1 MPFDYQMITFEEFLK
16 NYFFK
21 WTHSLITKTV
31 KVMMDEQKNLAAWEC
46 LDQALFTSSHV
57 KAKDMEKGSTD
68 WDNVYPVSKEE
79 TDKMKDLVDEAVRKA
94 DDPSDSFFRER
105 VSDLREI
112 ISYSYSKHRT
122 WKWSLIFGSI
132 IAACIFWY
140 FGNQD
145 KEDAQ
150 KYAKDVTLVE
160 NWKKADTTITY
171 DKLDASSEL
180 SYQLY
185 ERRVQSANA
194 YKLMKLHDLKRNAES
209 YREGMKTAK
218 HSADTAKLDK
228 NIESY
233 KKRMAECEE
242 KMEKYQDEFDEVADM
257 DFDEI
262 QKMALKD
269 TQGLVDD
276 INDSASTKTGW
287 MIYLII
293 LIPLYI
299 ISGYPRGY
307 VISAHRRQ
315 HGFMRTLQKI
325 GFAVASF
332 FFGSGLL
339 MSLLPDSIV
348 EYHYTSGR
356 VETRNEGNP
365 VNIVILGIKFG
376 LMVAGVLIF
385 CFVSVLIMTIE
396 TISGLKRN
404 FNWAAMLN
412 KGKKAPVAVAE
423 APINARND

>member
-1 MPFDYQMITFEEFLK
+1 
-16 NYFFK
+16 
-21 WTHSLITKTV
+21 
-31 KVMMDEQKNLAAWEC
+31 MMDEQKNLAAWEC

-79 TDKMKDLVDEAVRKA
+79 TDKMKNLVDEAVRKA

-423 APINARND
+423 APINASND

>member
-1 MPFDYQMITFEEFLK
+1 
-16 NYFFK
+16 
-21 WTHSLITKTV
+21 
-31 KVMMDEQKNLAAWEC
+31 MMDEQKNLAAWEC

-79 TDKMKDLVDEAVRKA
+79 TDKMKALVDEAVRKA

-412 KGKKAPVAVAE
+412 KGEKAPVAVAE

>member
-1 MPFDYQMITFEEFLK
+1 ME
-16 NYFFK
+16 
-21 WTHSLITKTV
+21 
-31 KVMMDEQKNLAAWEC
+31 EQKNLAAWEC

-79 TDKMKDLVDEAVRKA
+79 TDKMEALVDEAVRKA

-105 VSDLREI
+105 VADLREI

-140 FGNQD
+140 FSNQD
-145 KEDAQ
+145 KESAQ
-150 KYAKDVTLVE
+150 KYAKDVALVE
-160 NWKKADTTITY
+160 NWKKTDTTITY

-365 VNIVILGIKFG
+365 ANIVILGIKFG
-376 LMVAGVLIF
+376 LMIAGVLIF

>member
-1 MPFDYQMITFEEFLK
+1 
-16 NYFFK
+16 
-21 WTHSLITKTV
+21 
-31 KVMMDEQKNLAAWEC
+31 MMDEQKNLAAWEC

-79 TDKMKDLVDEAVRKA
+79 TDKMKNLVDEAVRKA

-365 VNIVILGIKFG
+365 ANIAILGIKFG
-376 LMVAGVLIF
+376 LMIAGVLIF

-404 FNWAAMLN
+404 FNWAVMLN

-423 APINARND
+423 APINVRND

>member
-1 MPFDYQMITFEEFLK
+1 ME
-16 NYFFK
+16 
-21 WTHSLITKTV
+21 
-31 KVMMDEQKNLAAWEC
+31 EQKNLAAWEC

-79 TDKMKDLVDEAVRKA
+79 TDKMEALVDEAVRKA
-94 DDPSDSFFRER
+94 DDPTDSFFRER
-105 VSDLREI
+105 VADLREI

-140 FGNQD
+140 FSNQD
-145 KEDAQ
+145 KESAQ
-150 KYAKDVTLVE
+150 KYAKDVALVE
-160 NWKKADTTITY
+160 NWKKTDTTITY
-171 DKLDASSEL
+171 DKLNASSEL

-185 ERRVQSANA
+185 ERRIQSANA
-194 YKLMKLHDLKRNAES
+194 YKLMKLHGLKRNAES

-257 DFDEI
+257 NFDEI

-293 LIPLYI
+293 LIPFYI

-376 LMVAGVLIF
+376 LMIAGVLIF

>member
-1 MPFDYQMITFEEFLK
+1 
-16 NYFFK
+16 
-21 WTHSLITKTV
+21 
-31 KVMMDEQKNLAAWEC
+31 MMDEQKNLAAWEC

-79 TDKMKDLVDEAVRKA
+79 TDKMKNLVDEAVRKA

-412 KGKKAPVAVAE
+412 KGKKASVAVAE

>member
-1 MPFDYQMITFEEFLK
+1 
-16 NYFFK
+16 
-21 WTHSLITKTV
+21 
-31 KVMMDEQKNLAAWEC
+31 MMDEQKNLAAWEC

-79 TDKMKDLVDEAVRKA
+79 TDKMKALVDEAVRKA

-257 DFDEI
+257 NFDEI

-376 LMVAGVLIF
+376 LMIAGVLIF

-412 KGKKAPVAVAE
+412 KGKKAPVAIAE

>member
-1 MPFDYQMITFEEFLK
+1 
-16 NYFFK
+16 
-21 WTHSLITKTV
+21 
-31 KVMMDEQKNLAAWEC
+31 MMDEQKNLAAWEC
-46 LDQALFTSSHV
+46 LDQALFTSSHL

-79 TDKMKDLVDEAVRKA
+79 TDKMKNLVDEAVRKA

-307 VISAHRRQ
+307 VISAHRHQ

-365 VNIVILGIKFG
+365 ANIVILGIKFG
-376 LMVAGVLIF
+376 LMIAGVLIF

-404 FNWAAMLN
+404 FNWAALLN

-423 APINARND
+423 APINGSSN

>member
-1 MPFDYQMITFEEFLK
+1 
-16 NYFFK
+16 
-21 WTHSLITKTV
+21 
-31 KVMMDEQKNLAAWEC
+31 MMDEQKNLAAWEC

-105 VSDLREI
+105 VADLREI

-257 DFDEI
+257 NFDEI

-293 LIPLYI
+293 LIPFYI

-412 KGKKAPVAVAE
+412 KGKKAPVAVAD
-423 APINARND
+423 APINVRND

>member
-1 MPFDYQMITFEEFLK
+1 MITFEEFLK

-46 LDQALFTSSHV
+46 LDQALFTSSHL

-68 WDNVYPVSKEE
+68 WDNVCPVSKEE
-79 TDKMKDLVDEAVRKA
+79 TDKMKNLVDEAVRKA

-218 HSADTAKLDK
+218 HNADTAKLDK

-365 VNIVILGIKFG
+365 ANIAILGIKFG
-376 LMVAGVLIF
+376 LMIAGVLIF

>member
-1 MPFDYQMITFEEFLK
+1 MITFEEFLK

-79 TDKMKDLVDEAVRKA
+79 TDKMKNLVDEAVRKA

-140 FGNQD
+140 FGNLD

-257 DFDEI
+257 NFDEI

-376 LMVAGVLIF
+376 LMIAGVLIF

>member
-1 MPFDYQMITFEEFLK
+1 
-16 NYFFK
+16 
-21 WTHSLITKTV
+21 
-31 KVMMDEQKNLAAWEC
+31 MMDEQKNLAAWEC

-79 TDKMKDLVDEAVRKA
+79 TDKMKALVDEAVRKA

-105 VSDLREI
+105 MSDLREI

-257 DFDEI
+257 NFDEI

-307 VISAHRRQ
+307 VISAHRHQ

-376 LMVAGVLIF
+376 LMIAGVLIF

>member
-1 MPFDYQMITFEEFLK
+1 
-16 NYFFK
+16 
-21 WTHSLITKTV
+21 
-31 KVMMDEQKNLAAWEC
+31 MMDEQKNLAAWEC

-94 DDPSDSFFRER
+94 DDPSDSFFHER
-105 VSDLREI
+105 VADLREI

-122 WKWSLIFGSI
+122 WKWSLIFASI

-276 INDSASTKTGW
+276 INDSASTKTGR

-365 VNIVILGIKFG
+365 ANIAILGIKFG
-376 LMVAGVLIF
+376 LMIAGVLIF

>member
-1 MPFDYQMITFEEFLK
+1 
-16 NYFFK
+16 
-21 WTHSLITKTV
+21 
-31 KVMMDEQKNLAAWEC
+31 MMDEQKNLAAWEC

-185 ERRVQSANA
+185 ERRVLSANA

-315 HGFMRTLQKI
+315 HGFMRTLQEI

-423 APINARND
+423 APINVRND

>member
-1 MPFDYQMITFEEFLK
+1 ME
-16 NYFFK
+16 
-21 WTHSLITKTV
+21 
-31 KVMMDEQKNLAAWEC
+31 EQKNLAAWEC

-79 TDKMKDLVDEAVRKA
+79 TDKMEALVDEAVRKA
-94 DDPSDSFFRER
+94 DDPTDSFFRER
-105 VSDLREI
+105 VADLREI

-140 FGNQD
+140 FSNQD
-145 KEDAQ
+145 KESAQ
-150 KYAKDVTLVE
+150 KYAKDVALVE
-160 NWKKADTTITY
+160 NWKKTDTTITY
-171 DKLDASSEL
+171 DKLNASSEL

-185 ERRVQSANA
+185 ERRIQSANA

-209 YREGMKTAK
+209 YREGMMAAK
-218 HSADTAKLDK
+218 HRADTAKLDK
-228 NIESY
+228 NIEIY

-242 KMEKYQDEFDEVADM
+242 KMGKCQDEFGEVADM
-257 DFDEI
+257 NFDEI

-269 TQGLVDD
+269 TKGLVDD

-315 HGFMRTLQKI
+315 HGFMRTLQKF

-365 VNIVILGIKFG
+365 ANIVILGIKFG
-376 LMVAGVLIF
+376 LMIAGVLIF

-423 APINARND
+423 APINGSSN

>member
-1 MPFDYQMITFEEFLK
+1 
-16 NYFFK
+16 
-21 WTHSLITKTV
+21 
-31 KVMMDEQKNLAAWEC
+31 MMDEQKNLAAWEC
-46 LDQALFTSSHV
+46 LDQALFTSSHL

-79 TDKMKDLVDEAVRKA
+79 TDKMKNLVDEAVRKA

-276 INDSASTKTGW
+276 INDSASTKTGR

-315 HGFMRTLQKI
+315 HGFMRTLQEI

-365 VNIVILGIKFG
+365 ANIAILGIKFG
-376 LMVAGVLIF
+376 LMIAGVLIF

>member
-1 MPFDYQMITFEEFLK
+1 MITFEEFLK

-228 NIESY
+228 NIENY
-233 KKRMAECEE
+233 KKRIAECEE

-257 DFDEI
+257 NFDEI

-376 LMVAGVLIF
+376 LMIAGVLIF

>member
-1 MPFDYQMITFEEFLK
+1 
-16 NYFFK
+16 
-21 WTHSLITKTV
+21 
-31 KVMMDEQKNLAAWEC
+31 MMDEQKNLAAWEC
-46 LDQALFTSSHV
+46 LDQALFTSSHL

-79 TDKMKDLVDEAVRKA
+79 TDKMKNLVDEAVRKA

-269 TQGLVDD
+269 AQGLVDD

-307 VISAHRRQ
+307 VISAHRHQ

-365 VNIVILGIKFG
+365 ANIAILGIKFG
-376 LMVAGVLIF
+376 LMIAGVLIF

>member
-1 MPFDYQMITFEEFLK
+1 
-16 NYFFK
+16 
-21 WTHSLITKTV
+21 
-31 KVMMDEQKNLAAWEC
+31 MMDEQKNLAAWEC

-79 TDKMKDLVDEAVRKA
+79 TDKMKDLVDEAMRKA

>member
-1 MPFDYQMITFEEFLK
+1 
-16 NYFFK
+16 
-21 WTHSLITKTV
+21 
-31 KVMMDEQKNLAAWEC
+31 MMDEQKNLAAWEC

-218 HSADTAKLDK
+218 HNADTAKLDK

-307 VISAHRRQ
+307 MISAHRRQ

-365 VNIVILGIKFG
+365 ANIAILGIKFG
-376 LMVAGVLIF
+376 LMIAGVLIF

>member
-1 MPFDYQMITFEEFLK
+1 
-16 NYFFK
+16 
-21 WTHSLITKTV
+21 
-31 KVMMDEQKNLAAWEC
+31 MMDEQKNLAAWEC

-79 TDKMKDLVDEAVRKA
+79 TDKMKALVDEAVRKA

-171 DKLDASSEL
+171 DKLNASSEL

-185 ERRVQSANA
+185 ERRIQSANA

-257 DFDEI
+257 NFDEI

-376 LMVAGVLIF
+376 LMIAGVLIF

-412 KGKKAPVAVAE
+412 KGKKAPVAIAE

>member
-1 MPFDYQMITFEEFLK
+1 
-16 NYFFK
+16 
-21 WTHSLITKTV
+21 
-31 KVMMDEQKNLAAWEC
+31 MMDEQKKLAAWEC
-46 LDQALFTSSHV
+46 LDQALFTSSHL

-79 TDKMKDLVDEAVRKA
+79 TDKMKNLVDEAVRKA

-228 NIESY
+228 NIERY

-276 INDSASTKTGW
+276 INDSASTKTGR

-365 VNIVILGIKFG
+365 ANIAILGIKFG
-376 LMVAGVLIF
+376 LMIAGVLIF

>member
-1 MPFDYQMITFEEFLK
+1 
-16 NYFFK
+16 
-21 WTHSLITKTV
+21 
-31 KVMMDEQKNLAAWEC
+31 MMDEQKNLAAWEC

-79 TDKMKDLVDEAVRKA
+79 TDKMKALVDEAVRKA

-105 VSDLREI
+105 VSDLCEI

-376 LMVAGVLIF
+376 LMIAGVLIF

>member
-1 MPFDYQMITFEEFLK
+1 
-16 NYFFK
+16 
-21 WTHSLITKTV
+21 
-31 KVMMDEQKNLAAWEC
+31 MMDEQKNLAAWEC

-185 ERRVQSANA
+185 ERRIQSANA

>member
-1 MPFDYQMITFEEFLK
+1 
-16 NYFFK
+16 
-21 WTHSLITKTV
+21 
-31 KVMMDEQKNLAAWEC
+31 MMDELKNLAAWEC

-79 TDKMKDLVDEAVRKA
+79 TDKMKALVDEAVRKA

-276 INDSASTKTGW
+276 INDSASTKTGR

>member
-1 MPFDYQMITFEEFLK
+1 
-16 NYFFK
+16 
-21 WTHSLITKTV
+21 
-31 KVMMDEQKNLAAWEC
+31 MMDEQKNLAAWEC

-185 ERRVQSANA
+185 ERRVLSANA

-376 LMVAGVLIF
+376 LMIAGVLIF

-423 APINARND
+423 APINVRND

>member
-1 MPFDYQMITFEEFLK
+1 MITFEEFLK

-31 KVMMDEQKNLAAWEC
+31 KVMMDELKNLAAWEC

-79 TDKMKDLVDEAVRKA
+79 TDKMKALVDEAVRKA

>member
-1 MPFDYQMITFEEFLK
+1 
-16 NYFFK
+16 
-21 WTHSLITKTV
+21 
-31 KVMMDEQKNLAAWEC
+31 MMDEQKNLAAWEC

-376 LMVAGVLIF
+376 LMIAGVLIF

-423 APINARND
+423 APINASND

>member
-1 MPFDYQMITFEEFLK
+1 
-16 NYFFK
+16 
-21 WTHSLITKTV
+21 
-31 KVMMDEQKNLAAWEC
+31 MMDEQKNLAAWEC

-79 TDKMKDLVDEAVRKA
+79 TDKMKNLVDEAVRKA

-171 DKLDASSEL
+171 DKLNASSEL

-396 TISGLKRN
+396 TISGLMRN

-412 KGKKAPVAVAE
+412 KGKKAPVAVAD
-423 APINARND
+423 APINASND

>member
-1 MPFDYQMITFEEFLK
+1 
-16 NYFFK
+16 
-21 WTHSLITKTV
+21 
-31 KVMMDEQKNLAAWEC
+31 MMDEQKNLAAWEC

-79 TDKMKDLVDEAVRKA
+79 TDKMKNLVDEAVRKA

-276 INDSASTKTGW
+276 INNSASTKTGW

-376 LMVAGVLIF
+376 LMIAGVLIF

>member
-1 MPFDYQMITFEEFLK
+1 
-16 NYFFK
+16 
-21 WTHSLITKTV
+21 
-31 KVMMDEQKNLAAWEC
+31 MMDELKNLAAWEC

-79 TDKMKDLVDEAVRKA
+79 TDKMKALVDEAVRKA

-257 DFDEI
+257 NFDEI

-307 VISAHRRQ
+307 MISAHRRQ

-365 VNIVILGIKFG
+365 ANIAILGIKFG
-376 LMVAGVLIF
+376 LMIAGVLIF

>member
-1 MPFDYQMITFEEFLK
+1 MITFEEFLK

-79 TDKMKDLVDEAVRKA
+79 TDKMKNLVDEAVRKA

-257 DFDEI
+257 NFDEI

-276 INDSASTKTGW
+276 INDSASTKTGR

-376 LMVAGVLIF
+376 LMIAGVLIF

>member
-1 MPFDYQMITFEEFLK
+1 
-16 NYFFK
+16 
-21 WTHSLITKTV
+21 
-31 KVMMDEQKNLAAWEC
+31 MMDEQKNLAAWEC

-79 TDKMKDLVDEAVRKA
+79 TDKMKNLVDEAVRKA

-145 KEDAQ
+145 KVDAQ

-376 LMVAGVLIF
+376 LMIAGVLIF

-423 APINARND
+423 APINASND

>member
-1 MPFDYQMITFEEFLK
+1 
-16 NYFFK
+16 
-21 WTHSLITKTV
+21 
-31 KVMMDEQKNLAAWEC
+31 MMDEQKNLAAWEC

-160 NWKKADTTITY
+160 NWKKSDTTITY

>member
-1 MPFDYQMITFEEFLK
+1 
-16 NYFFK
+16 
-21 WTHSLITKTV
+21 
-31 KVMMDEQKNLAAWEC
+31 MMDEQKNLAAWEC

-79 TDKMKDLVDEAVRKA
+79 TDKMKALVDEAVRKA

-257 DFDEI
+257 NFDEI

-423 APINARND
+423 APINTRND

>member
-1 MPFDYQMITFEEFLK
+1 MITFEEFLK

-79 TDKMKDLVDEAVRKA
+79 TDKMKNLVDEAVRKA

-269 TQGLVDD
+269 AQGLVDD

-376 LMVAGVLIF
+376 LMIAGVLIF

-404 FNWAAMLN
+404 FNWAVMLN

-423 APINARND
+423 APINVRND

>member
-1 MPFDYQMITFEEFLK
+1 
-16 NYFFK
+16 
-21 WTHSLITKTV
+21 
-31 KVMMDEQKNLAAWEC
+31 MMDEQKNLAAWEC

-376 LMVAGVLIF
+376 LMIAGVLIF

-404 FNWAAMLN
+404 FNWVAMLN
-412 KGKKAPVAVAE
+412 KGKKVPVAVAE

>member
-1 MPFDYQMITFEEFLK
+1 
-16 NYFFK
+16 
-21 WTHSLITKTV
+21 
-31 KVMMDEQKNLAAWEC
+31 MMNEQKNLAAWEC

-376 LMVAGVLIF
+376 LMIAGVLIF

>member
-1 MPFDYQMITFEEFLK
+1 MITFEEFLK

-79 TDKMKDLVDEAVRKA
+79 TDKMKALVDEAVRKA

-257 DFDEI
+257 NFDEI